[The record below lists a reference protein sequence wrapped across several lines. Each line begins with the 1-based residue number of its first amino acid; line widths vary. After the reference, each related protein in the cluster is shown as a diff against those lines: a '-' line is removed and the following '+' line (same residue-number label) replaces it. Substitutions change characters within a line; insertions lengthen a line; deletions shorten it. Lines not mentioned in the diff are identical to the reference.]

1 MMSSPHTP
9 SFSSQPS
16 EDSRVAPSGGMS
28 FAQRVMAKLGYQ
40 DGQGLGKDSVGIVAP
55 IEAVVRDKNAG
66 IGTIPAVVGE
76 PVLTKEQSDLVEL
89 ICSGKN
95 VFYTGSA
102 GCGKSTVLRA
112 FVKRLHAAGREV
124 NIIAPTGRG
133 M

>member
-1 MMSSPHTP
+1 
-9 SFSSQPS
+9 
-16 EDSRVAPSGGMS
+16 
-28 FAQRVMAKLGYQ
+28 MAKLGYQ
-40 DGQGLGKDSVGIVAP
+40 EGQGLGQDSTGIVTP

-66 IGTIPAVVGE
+66 IGTIPAIVAE
-76 PVLTKEQSDLVEL
+76 PVLTTEQIDLVEL

-95 VFYTGSA
+95 VFCTGSA